1 MRLIEGLR
9 KKGRK
14 RGRERERK
22 GRSEVDE
29 GNRGGIELRAFDK
42 TD

>member
-22 GRSEVDE
+22 RRSEVDE